1 MEKRKLIPYSVY
13 LPEKHYKALKKAAK
27 DRKASE
33 LIREAIAIVIE
44 GDDSYRSGY
53 NNAIADAVIAIERCK
68 EAQMVAIGGKTIG
81 KIVVNELNELKRF
94 GGPGSG

>member
-44 GDDSYRSGY
+44 GNDSYRSGY
-53 NNAIADAVIAIERCK
+53 NNAIADAVVTIERCK
-68 EAQMVAIGGKTIG
+68 EAQMVAFNGKAIAD
-81 KIVVNELNELKRF
+81 IVVSQVNELKRF
-94 GGPGSG
+94 GGAGSG

>member
-44 GDDSYRSGY
+44 GKEDYQMGY
-53 NNAIADAVIAIERCK
+53 NNGLLDAIEVITKCK
-68 EAQMVAIGGKTIG
+68 EANMVAFGGKDLATI
-81 KIVVNELNELKRF
+81 LKDQIQTMVR
-94 GGPGSG
+94 

>member
-33 LIREAIAIVIE
+33 LIREAIAIVVE
-44 GDDSYRSGY
+44 GNDAYRSGY
-53 NNAIADAVIAIERCK
+53 NNGLSDALKVVANCK
-68 EAQMVAIGGKTIG
+68 EAQMVAFGGKDIG
-81 KIVVNELNELKRF
+81 KILGEQIKTMVR
-94 GGPGSG
+94 

>member
-33 LIREAIAIVIE
+33 LIRDAIAIVVE
-44 GDDSYRSGY
+44 GNDAYRSGY
-53 NNAIADAVIAIERCK
+53 NNGLSDALKVVANCK
-68 EAQMVAIGGKTIG
+68 EAQMVAFGGKDIG
-81 KIVVNELNELKRF
+81 KILGEQIKTMVR
-94 GGPGSG
+94 

>member
-33 LIREAIAIVIE
+33 LIREAIAIVIDGKE
-44 GDDSYRSGY
+44 EYQTGY
-53 NNAIADAVIAIERCK
+53 NNGLLDAIEVIAKCK
-68 EAQMVAIGGKTIG
+68 EANMVAFNGRDIATILEDQ
-81 KIVVNELNELKRF
+81 IQTMVR
-94 GGPGSG
+94 

>member
-44 GDDSYRSGY
+44 GDDSYKSGY
-53 NNAIADAVIAIERCK
+53 NNGVADSIRAISGCR
-68 EAQMVAIGGKTIG
+68 EAQMVAIGGKDISQ
-81 KIVVNELNELKRF
+81 ILVDRLNGLTK
-94 GGPGSG
+94 

>member
-1 MEKRKLIPYSVY
+1 MEKRNMIPYSVY

-44 GDDSYRSGY
+44 GNDSYRTGY
-53 NNAIADAVIAIERCK
+53 NNGLSDALKVIDKSK
-68 EAQMVAIGGKTIG
+68 EAQMVAFNGRDIGQILGDQIKT
-81 KIVVNELNELKRF
+81 LAR
-94 GGPGSG
+94 